1 MENKTPASSEAM
13 TDKTPEMTSVEETQ
27 FDSKK
32 AYAGFWKRAIAY
44 LIDAIL
50 LTFVLVLLGFIFA
63 VVGIVDFNDEGQM
76 THNGNLM
83 DLLSILVSWGYF
95 ALMESSGKQATF
107 GKMALG
113 IQVTDYENQR
123 ISLVRATVRF
133 FSKYLSAILLMI
145 GFIMIAFT
153 SRKQGL
159 HDFIASTL
167 VVNKS

>member
-1 MENKTPASSEAM
+1 MDNKTPASEEAILEKVSENS
-13 TDKTPEMTSVEETQ
+13 PEDRTQ
-27 FDSKK
+27 VAIEKS
-32 AYAGFWKRAIAY
+32 YAGFWKRAIAY

-50 LTFVLVLLGFIFA
+50 LTFALVLLGFVFA
-63 VVGIVDFNDEGQM
+63 MFGIVDFNAEGEM
-76 THNGNLM
+76 VRNANLM
-83 DLLSILVSWGYF
+83 DLVSIFVSWGYF
-95 ALMESSGKQATF
+95 ALMESSSKQATF

-113 IQVTDYENQR
+113 IQVTDYADQR

-133 FSKYLSAILLMI
+133 FSKYLSAILLLI

-153 SRKQGL
+153 ARKQGL

>member
-1 MENKTPASSEAM
+1 MENKTPASEEAIIEN
-13 TDKTPEMTSVEETQ
+13 TPEATAVEE
-27 FDSKK
+27 SLMEGRKI
-32 AYAGFWKRAIAY
+32 YAGFWKRAIAY

-50 LTFVLVLLGFIFA
+50 LTFVLVLLGFVFA
-63 VVGIVDFNDEGQM
+63 MFGVVDFNDEGQM
-76 THNGNLM
+76 TRNGNLM

-95 ALMESSGKQATF
+95 ALMESSNKQATF

-113 IQVTDYENQR
+113 IQVTDYASQR

>member
-1 MENKTPASSEAM
+1 MENKLPASNEAM
-13 TDKTPEMTSVEETQ
+13 IDKTPEMTSIEDTLFE
-27 FDSKK
+27 SKK

-44 LIDAIL
+44 LIDVIL
-50 LTFVLVLLGFIFA
+50 LTFVLVLLGFVFA
-63 VVGIVDFNDEGQM
+63 VTGIVDFNDEGQM
-76 THNGNLM
+76 MRNGNLM
-83 DLLSILVSWGYF
+83 DGVSILVSWGYF
-95 ALMESSGKQATF
+95 ALMESSGKQATI
-107 GKMALG
+107 GKMVLG

>member
-1 MENKTPASSEAM
+1 MENKTPASEEAIIEN
-13 TDKTPEMTSVEETQ
+13 TPEATPVEEPLMEGR
-27 FDSKK
+27 KI
-32 AYAGFWKRAIAY
+32 YAGFWKRAIAY

-50 LTFVLVLLGFIFA
+50 LTFVLVLLGFVFA
-63 VVGIVDFNDEGQM
+63 MFGIVDFNDEGQM
-76 THNGNLM
+76 TRNGNLM
-83 DLLSILVSWGYF
+83 DLLSIFVSWGYF
-95 ALMESSGKQATF
+95 ALMESSSKQATF

-113 IQVTDYENQR
+113 IQVTDYANQR

-133 FSKYLSAILLMI
+133 FSKYLSAILLLI

-153 SRKQGL
+153 ARKQGL

>member
-1 MENKTPASSEAM
+1 MDNKTPASEEVIIEKVSENSPDVTQVA
-13 TDKTPEMTSVEETQ
+13 TDTP
-27 FDSKK
+27 
-32 AYAGFWKRAIAY
+32 YAGFWKRAIAY

-50 LTFVLVLLGFIFA
+50 LTFVLVLLGFVFA
-63 VVGIVDFNDEGQM
+63 MFGVVDFNAEGEMVQ
-76 THNGNLM
+76 NANLM
-83 DLLSILVSWGYF
+83 DLVSIFVSWAYF
-95 ALMESSGKQATF
+95 AFMESSSKQATF

-113 IQVTDYENQR
+113 IQVTDYADQR

-133 FSKYLSAILLMI
+133 FSKYLSAILLLI

-153 SRKQGL
+153 ARKQGL